1 MGKESIYLVMD
12 VFLMENELKVLP
24 TDMENTHVVMVMMR
38 LVMQEYIAL
47 VRDAKRE
54 KEWSYISMA

>member
-1 MGKESIYLVMD
+1 
-12 VFLMENELKVLP
+12 MENELKVLP